1 MPNNTAIPRDDA
13 SKLVLLQ
20 HLDLNLTSYAE
31 ALEISTNDLA
41 QLKIGL
47 EGFDYSLKAQ
57 DAANNYNNAL
67 FAFKRALRDGP
78 NNANVVPPLLP
89 IFPTL
94 PTSTLYANIFGF
106 VGPLITRIKKHKN
119 YTEAIGKA
127 LNIIATPN
135 SSPDLTSLQPVLS
148 IDFQGNHPVLH
159 WKSNGTDTLEIDADH
174 GNGVFSLLT
183 IQHTTNFQDNTPL
196 PASGTAVIWKY
207 RAIYRIRDI
216 QVGHWSQIIE
226 VGVKG

>member
-1 MPNNTAIPRDDA
+1 MTTNTAIPRDDTG
-13 SKLVLLQ
+13 KLALLQ
-20 HLDLNLTSYAE
+20 HLDLNLPNYAV

-67 FAFKRALRDGP
+67 YAFKRALRDGP
-78 NNANVVPPLLP
+78 NNANVVPPPLP
-89 IFPTL
+89 VFPTL

-127 LNIIATPN
+127 LNIIATQG
-135 SSPDLTSLQPVLS
+135 SDVDISTLQPVLS
-148 IDFQGNHPVLH
+148 IDFQGGHPVLH
-159 WKSNGTDTLEIDADH
+159 WKSNSTDSLELEADH
-174 GNGVFSLLT
+174 GTGNFSLLT
-183 IQHTTNFQDNTPL
+183 IQHITSFQDNTEL
-196 PASGTAVIWKY
+196 PASGTAVIWK
-207 RAIYRIRDI
+207 
-216 QVGHWSQIIE
+216 
-226 VGVKG
+226 

>member
-1 MPNNTAIPRDDA
+1 MTNNTAIPRDDA
-13 SKLVLLQ
+13 NKLVFLQ
-20 HLDLNLTSYAE
+20 HLDLNLSSYAA
-31 ALEISTNDLA
+31 ALEISSDDLA

-47 EGFDYSLKAQ
+47 DGFDYSLKAQ

-67 FAFKRALRDGP
+67 YAFKRALRDGP
-78 NNANVVPPLLP
+78 NNANVVPPPAP
-89 IFPTL
+89 IFPTA

-127 LNIIATPN
+127 LNIIATQSN
-135 SSPDLTSLQPVLS
+135 AIDITTLQPILS
-148 IDFQGNHPVLH
+148 IDFQGGHPVLH
-159 WKSNGTDTLEIDADH
+159 WKSNNTDSLEIEADH
-174 GNGVFSLLT
+174 GNGIFTLLT

-207 RAIYRIRDI
+207 RAIYRKHDQ
-216 QVGHWSQIIE
+216 QVGHWSQILE

>member
-159 WKSNGTDTLEIDADH
+159 WKSNGTDTLEIEADH

>member
-1 MPNNTAIPRDDA
+1 MPNSTAIPRDDA
-13 SKLVLLQ
+13 SKLILLH
-20 HLDLNLTSYAE
+20 HLDLNLPNYAVD
-31 ALEISTNDLA
+31 LDISSDDLA

-47 EGFDYSLKAQ
+47 DGFDYCLKALN
-57 DAANNYNNAL
+57 AATNYSNAL

-78 NNANVVPPLLP
+78 INANVNPPSAP
-89 IFPTL
+89 IFPTA
-94 PTSTLYANIFGF
+94 PATALYADIFGF

-127 LNIIATPN
+127 LNIIATQSN
-135 SSPDLTSLQPVLS
+135 AIDITTLQPILS
-148 IDFQGNHPVLH
+148 IDFQGGHPVLH
-159 WKSNGTDTLEIDADH
+159 WKSNNTDSLEIEADH
-174 GNGVFSLLT
+174 GNGIFTLLT

-207 RAIYRIRDI
+207 RAIYRKHDQ
-216 QVGHWSQIIE
+216 QVGHWSQILE

>member
-1 MPNNTAIPRDDA
+1 MTTNTAIPRDDTG
-13 SKLVLLQ
+13 KLALLQ
-20 HLDLNLTSYAE
+20 HLDLNLPNYAV
-31 ALEISTNDLA
+31 ALEISTDDLA

-67 FAFKRALRDGP
+67 YAFKRALRDGP
-78 NNANVVPPLLP
+78 NNANVVPPPLP
-89 IFPTL
+89 AFPTL

-127 LNIIATPN
+127 LNIIATQG
-135 SSPDLTSLQPVLS
+135 SDVDISTLQPVLS
-148 IDFQGNHPVLH
+148 IDFQGGHPVLH
-159 WKSNGTDTLEIDADH
+159 WKSNSTDSLELEADH
-174 GNGVFSLLT
+174 GTGNFSLLT
-183 IQHTTNFQDNTPL
+183 IQHITSFQDNTEL

-207 RAIYRIRDI
+207 RAIYRIRDL
-216 QVGHWSQIIE
+216 QVGHWSQVLE